1 MSVGSSNKES
11 NYLGK
16 GNYKGRGR
24 GNNDGSGRGNYEGK
38 GRGNYDPNYQRKNG
52 GNGGGANDN

>member
-1 MSVGSSNKES
+1 MSDGSSNKDK
-11 NYLGK
+11 NYRG
-16 GNYKGRGR
+16 GNNYKGR
-24 GNNDGSGRGNYEGK
+24 GNNDGSGRGNYQGK